1 MIDYVTGNN
10 LNVFAEFQERMATS
24 DPGEIVRLAEIRLE
38 GRETSTKLVL
48 PEGEDRLAVW
58 TLLSPVEQDV
68 VRSSKY
74 EEKVLLLS
82 TKAICK
88 QDLLLTCKSEL
99 TCFALS
105 PQTSFRTTTRCR
117 R

>member
-1 MIDYVTGNN
+1 
-10 LNVFAEFQERMATS
+10 MATS

-105 PQTSFRTTTRCR
+105 SDVISYDYTLQKVIGGLNIVLSSRKVT
-117 R
+117 